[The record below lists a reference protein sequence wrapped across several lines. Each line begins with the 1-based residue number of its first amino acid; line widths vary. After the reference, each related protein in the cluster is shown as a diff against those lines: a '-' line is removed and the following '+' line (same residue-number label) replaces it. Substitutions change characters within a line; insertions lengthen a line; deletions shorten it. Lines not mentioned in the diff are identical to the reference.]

1 MNNGGTSPISA
12 LIGSRNRFACYDGWV
27 SARKFYVPEELA
39 LISRLTS
46 REGQVSCRF
55 LPPGYC
61 VVSLDHQAGQGPP
74 GAF

>member
-46 REGQVSCRF
+46 RAGQVTCRYF
-55 LPPGYC
+55 PPGYC
-61 VVSLDHQAGQGPP
+61 AVSLDHRAPQGPV
-74 GAF
+74 